1 MKKAIT
7 AAIMTTVLFISCA
20 NAEEVVDYGGAV
32 VAPAEINHND
42 SIYFT
47 QTDFYDLKPVGDRII
62 LEKYPTYQQ
71 KSDFSCGPACALTIL
86 NYFGNREYDEAILVK
101 KMGTKPYIGTNLSNM
116 AKFFEEI
123 GWEVE
128 SSVNFEPMKDDE
140 AFQQFVIRNLSEGKP
155 IMVENVEY
163 GGHWRVII
171 GYDGMGTE
179 NTYDDVLIFADPF
192 DTSDHAQDGYG
203 VESFDRFYS
212 MWFDHNMLPES
223 ERNQPW
229 LIATPKRG

>member
-1 MKKAIT
+1 VKKAIT
-7 AAIMTTVLFISCA
+7 AAIMSTVLFIGCA
-20 NAEEVVDYGGAV
+20 NAENVVDYGGAA
-32 VAPAEINHND
+32 VAPAEINHTD
-42 SIYFT
+42 SIYFA
-47 QTDFYDLKPVGDRII
+47 QTDFSSMKTTGDRIF
-62 LEKYPTYQQ
+62 LENYPTYQQ
-71 KSDFSCGPACALTIL
+71 KSDFSCGPACALTVL
-86 NYFGNREYDEAILVK
+86 NYFGNMDYDEAILRK
-101 KMGTKPYIGTNLSNM
+101 KMGTKPKIGTSLSKM
-116 AKFFEEI
+116 VKFFAEI

-128 SSVNFEPMKDDE
+128 SSLNFEPMTEKS
-140 AFQQFVIRNLSEGKP
+140 FQEFVIKNLSEEKP

-179 NTYDDVLIFADPF
+179 NFYDDVLIFADPF
-192 DTSDHAQDGYG
+192 DTSDHAQDGYA